1 MRRRQNNTNA
11 KPMKTRLIKIIFT
24 IPFLFLDGIVLPI
37 YLIYWIVSGKL
48 LTPLTQQLWEAE

>member
-1 MRRRQNNTNA
+1 
-11 KPMKTRLIKIIFT
+11 MKTRLIKIIFT